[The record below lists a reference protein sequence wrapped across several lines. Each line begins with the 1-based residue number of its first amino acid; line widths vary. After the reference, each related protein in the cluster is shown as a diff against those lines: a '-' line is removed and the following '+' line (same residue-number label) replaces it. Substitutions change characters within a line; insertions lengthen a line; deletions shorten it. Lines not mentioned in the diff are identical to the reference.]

1 MTTFLWL
8 LRATASTVIED
19 YRIKRSTALP
29 QGMGSAQFALAAL
42 CYGAARLCVVCDDA
56 RA

>member
-8 LRATASTVIED
+8 LPATASTVIGD
-19 YRIKRSTALP
+19 YGIKRSTALP